1 MGQSIDRRVSVSSM
15 PKLFSIRPGIKLKG
29 REFKGL
35 RGWAGKPFH
44 PPFTDFPIV
53 GYILAGV
60 FDALSFLLGDRP
72 GNIPRDLYVT
82 ATFVMTAGAVLSVA
96 TILTG
101 FWDWWKG
108 IDREKSGPL
117 GKAKHTQVWRTIN
130 WHATVMVVVTAIV
143 VVNLIMRWTN
153 YDAASAGLVVMVLSV
168 IAALLVSYGSFYG
181 GELVFDFQFNVESLE
196 GSTAWDET
204 ETDQLPA
211 DKPQSDW

>member
-1 MGQSIDRRVSVSSM
+1 MA
-15 PKLFSIRPGIKLKG
+15 KLFSIRPGVSLKG

-53 GYILAGV
+53 GYIFAGI
-60 FDALSFLLGDRP
+60 FDFLSFLLRDRSWDFA
-72 GNIPRDLYVT
+72 GDLYVA
-82 ATFVMTAGAVLSVA
+82 ATYTLTGGAIVSVA
-96 TILTG
+96 TIVTG

-108 IDREKSGPL
+108 IDRERTGPL

-130 WHATVMVVVTAIV
+130 WHATVMVVVSAIV
-143 VVNLIMRWTN
+143 VVDLIIRWTN
-153 YDAASAGLVVMVLSV
+153 YYAASADLTVMALSV
-168 IAALLVSYGSFYG
+168 AAALLVSFGSFYG

-211 DKPQSDW
+211 DKPQSEW

>member
-1 MGQSIDRRVSVSSM
+1 MA
-15 PKLFSIRPGIKLKG
+15 KLFSVRPALTLKG

-53 GYILAGV
+53 GYIFAGI

-72 GNIPRDLYVT
+72 GDLPRDLYIAATYALTGGAIVSVVT
-82 ATFVMTAGAVLSVA
+82 IV
-96 TILTG
+96 TG

-130 WHATVMVVVTAIV
+130 WHATVMLVVSAVVVV
-143 VVNLIMRWTN
+143 DLILRWTD
-153 YDAASAGLVVMVLSV
+153 YGAPSAGLMVMVLS
-168 IAALLVSYGSFYG
+168 IAAALLVSFGSFYG

-196 GSTAWDET
+196 GSTVWDET
-204 ETDQLPA
+204 EKDQLPA
-211 DKPQSDW
+211 DRPQSEW

>member
-1 MGQSIDRRVSVSSM
+1 MGKI
-15 PKLFSIRPGIKLKG
+15 FSIRPGITLKG
-29 REFKGL
+29 RDFKGL

-53 GYILAGV
+53 GYILAGI
-60 FDALSFLLGDRP
+60 FDALSYLLGDRP
-72 GNIPRDLYVT
+72 GDLRRDLYVS
-82 ATFVMTAGAVLSVA
+82 ATYVMTAGAVLSIV
-96 TILTG
+96 TLVTG

-130 WHATVMVVVTAIV
+130 WHATVMLVVSAIV
-143 VVNLIMRWTN
+143 VVDLILRWTN
-153 YDAASAGLVVMVLSV
+153 YGAPSAELIVMVLS
-168 IAALLVSYGSFYG
+168 IAAALLVSFGSFYG
-181 GELVFDFQFNVESLE
+181 GELVFDFQFNAESLE

-211 DKPQSDW
+211 DKPQSEW